1 MMKLKEYFEKAD
13 GIGILATCDPASV
26 VDLAIYSKP
35 FVIDA
40 QTVAFVMKQRLSHQ
54 NLKANIQAAYMFIE
68 QGGGFK
74 GLRMYLTMLR
84 EEKNQSLI
92 ETLRQK
98 QPCIYPAED
107 NSEKFLVFFR
117 VDRLRPLIGDTT
129 FQLGVPG
136 VL

>member
-1 MMKLKEYFEKAD
+1 MKLKEYFDKAE
-13 GIGILATCDPASV
+13 GVGILATCDPASN

-35 FVIDA
+35 FVVDE

-54 NLKANIQAAYMFIE
+54 NLKANIQAAYMFLE
-68 QGGGFK
+68 NGGGFR
-74 GLRMYLTMLR
+74 GARLYLTMLR
-84 EEKNQSLI
+84 EEKNQTLI

-117 VDRLRPLIGDTT
+117 VDRIRALIGDGALN
-129 FQLGVPG
+129 LGVAG